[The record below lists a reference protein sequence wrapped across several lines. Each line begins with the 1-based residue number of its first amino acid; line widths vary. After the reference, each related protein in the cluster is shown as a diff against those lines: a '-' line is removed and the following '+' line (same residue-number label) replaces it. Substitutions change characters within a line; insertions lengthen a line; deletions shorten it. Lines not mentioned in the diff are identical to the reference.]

1 MKKLF
6 LLTVTLLA
14 LGMMYFAPVTAE
26 ASPTPDSVTA
36 EKACVSCHAEVS
48 ADDFFSPL
56 IVVGVAVSFEH
67 EGVTIKRA
75 SPMVVGEV
83 FHALIL
89 FDSRNK
95 SLITRTGY
103 PIIS

>member
-26 ASPTPDSVTA
+26 ASTTPEATA